1 MSMPYLRQRRRYPLH
16 IHIWTLAFALVVGAA
31 FVIAYLSYS
40 HLSATLEQASQSVFE
55 RIARE
60 TASEL
65 ERLQGPAEAAIDLL
79 ALQRVIHAGSLEQRL
94 DNLPFFREALRTS
107 QTTAAVYIGYEDG
120 AFFLVRRLSND
131 ADRQMFGAPQGAA
144 ILVQSVDQSA
154 AAPARGQFL
163 YYDAELR
170 MLRSE
175 IRPDYAKFDP
185 RSRSWYRE
193 AMASSRQ
200 IRTEPYVFFTTK
212 QVGVTLAKKTQSGT
226 SAVGADVSLA
236 VLAEVLSRQKLTPSS
251 EILLMDA
258 GGKIIAHPDLAKVV
272 RLSAGSTAAPARATL
287 EQSGSPALLALAARL
302 AEQPR
307 TAGNALQKM
316 QFDAGGRSWRASL
329 TRLPVK
335 SAREVFLALAVPD
348 DELLADA
355 KQLRRDSILAT
366 LLVILAT
373 VPLSL
378 LMARAI
384 SRPLRDLALEAEAIR
399 HFEFSQPVTV
409 ASFVREVDEL
419 AETMG
424 GMKRAIRRFLDISYA
439 VAAEDDFERLL
450 PKLLDETISSAG
462 ADSGVLYLT
471 GPDERTLI
479 PAAVRLKGGG
489 TPAGTLA
496 QLSADAA
503 PPIFAAALKL
513 RHAHGAMLTRE
524 DIAAAGLSALLAGGA
539 AEPAGIA
546 VPLFNRQHKL
556 VGAMLLLRAKAADP
570 ALISFIE
577 AFSGLAAAS
586 LETRELIRAQKA
598 LFEAFIQLIAGAIDA
613 KSPYTGGHCAR
624 VPELTKM
631 LARAACDAS
640 TGPYKDFTLSE
651 DEWEAVHVASWLHDC
666 GKVTTP
672 EYVVDKAT
680 KLETIYD
687 RIHEVRMRFEV
698 LKRDAEIASWRKI
711 AEGGERAAMRA
722 ELEAEWKAL
731 DAEFAFVAS
740 CNEGG
745 EFMAPERIE
754 RLQQV
759 AGRTWLRTL
768 DDRIG
773 NSNEEKE
780 RKARIPVQPLP
791 ATEKLLADRPDHLF
805 ERRPQDRI
813 PEDNRWGFRVKVP
826 QLLYNRGELYNLSV
840 GRGTLAEEDRY
851 KINEHMIQTI
861 IMLSALP
868 FPKHLRQVP
877 EIAGGHHEKMDG
889 NGYPKRLKREDMS
902 PVARMMAI
910 ADIFEA
916 LTAVDRPYKKGK
928 TLSEAIKIMS
938 LMKKD
943 RHIDAE
949 LFDLFLTSGVYRRY
963 AEKFLNPAQIDEVDI
978 SSYLSAAKG

>member
-1 MSMPYLRQRRRYPLH
+1 MPDPIQRRRYPLH
-16 IHIWTLAFALVVGAA
+16 IHIWTLDFVLVVGVA
-31 FVIAYLSYS
+31 FIIAYLSYS
-40 HLSATLEQASQSVFE
+40 HLAAALERASQSVFE
-55 RIARE
+55 RIVRE
-60 TASEL
+60 TVSEL
-65 ERLQGPAEAAIDLL
+65 ERLQGPAEAVVDLL

-94 DNLPFFREALRTS
+94 DSLPFFREALHTS
-107 QTTAAVYIGYEDG
+107 QTTASVYIGYEDG
-120 AFFLVRRLSND
+120 DFFLVRRLSDD
-131 ADRQMFGAPQGAA
+131 AQRQMFGAPQSAA
-144 ILVQSVDQSA
+144 ILVQSVDRSA
-154 AAPARGQFL
+154 SAPARGRYL
-163 YYDAELR
+163 YYDDDLHL
-170 MLRSE
+170 LRSE
-175 IRPDYAKFDP
+175 MRPDYAGFDP
-185 RSRSWYRE
+185 RGRIWYRE
-193 AMASSRQ
+193 AMAASRQ

-212 QVGVTLAKKTQSGT
+212 QIGVTLAKKTQSGT
-226 SAVGADVSLA
+226 SAVGADVSLEA
-236 VLAEVLSRQKLTPSS
+236 LAGVLRRQKVTPSS
-251 EILLMDA
+251 EILLMD
-258 GGKIIAHPDLAKVV
+258 GEGKIIAHPDLSKAV
-272 RLSAGSTAAPARATL
+272 RSPAGSTAAPERATL
-287 EQSGSPALLALAARL
+287 EQSGSPALLALAAQL
-302 AEQPR
+302 EQQPR
-307 TAGNALQKM
+307 LAGNASLKTQY
-316 QFDAGGRSWRASL
+316 DADGRGWRASL

-335 SAREVFLALAVPD
+335 SDRQVLLALAVPD
-348 DELLADA
+348 DEVLADA
-355 KQLRRDSILAT
+355 KQLRQDSIFAT

-378 LMARAI
+378 IMARAI

-399 HFEFSQPVTV
+399 HFEFSQPLTV

-419 AETMG
+419 AGTMG
-424 GMKRAIRRFLDISYA
+424 GMKRAIQRFLDISYA

-450 PKLLDETISSAG
+450 PKLLDETISSAA
-462 ADSGVLYLT
+462 ADSGVLYLS

-479 PAAVRLKGGG
+479 PAAVRMKDGS
-489 TPAGTLA
+489 TPAAAPAHLFA
-496 QLSADAA
+496 HAA
-503 PPIFAAALKL
+503 PPIFAAALK
-513 RHAHGAMLTRE
+513 REHAHGALLTDE
-524 DIAAAGLSALLAGGA
+524 DIATAGLSALLTGGTTGST
-539 AEPAGIA
+539 GIA
-546 VPLFNRQHKL
+546 VPLFNRQRKL
-556 VGAMLLLRAKAADP
+556 VGAVLLLRAKAADA
-570 ALISFIE
+570 ALLSFIE

-586 LETRELIRAQKA
+586 LETRELIHAQKA

-631 LARAACDAS
+631 LARAACDA
-640 TGPYKDFTLSE
+640 THGPYKDFKLSDE
-651 DEWEAVHVASWLHDC
+651 EWEAVHVASWLHDC

-698 LKRDAEIASWRKI
+698 LKRDAEIAIWRRI
-711 AEGGERAAMRA
+711 AAGGDRAALQA
-722 ELEAEWKAL
+722 ELEAQWKQL
-731 DAEFAFVAS
+731 DADFAFVAS

-754 RLQQV
+754 RLQRL
-759 AGRTWLRTL
+759 AERTWLRTL

-773 NSNEEKE
+773 ISIEERE
-780 RKARIPVQPLP
+780 RKARIPVQTLP

-813 PEDNRWGFRVKVP
+813 PEDNRWGFRVNVP

-840 GRGTLAEEDRY
+840 GRGTLADEDRY

-902 PVARMMAI
+902 PLARMMAI

-928 TLSEAIKIMS
+928 TLSEAIRIMS
-938 LMKKD
+938 SMKKD
-943 RHIDAE
+943 HHVDPE
-949 LFDLFLTSGVYRRY
+949 LFDLFLASGTYRRY
-963 AEKFLNPAQIDEVDI
+963 AEKFMKPEQIDDVDI
-978 SSYLSAAKG
+978 DGYLSAATG